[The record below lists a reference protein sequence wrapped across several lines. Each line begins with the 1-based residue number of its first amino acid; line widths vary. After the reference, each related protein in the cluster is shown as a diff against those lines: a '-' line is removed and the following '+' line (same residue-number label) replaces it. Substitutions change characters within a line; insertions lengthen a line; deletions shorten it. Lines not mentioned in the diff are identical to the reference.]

1 GINREGT
8 TIMMVTHDSKVA
20 SMCERILYM
29 LDGEIKGELKLGKYE
44 EADGRNREQRTVNW
58 LSRMGW

>member
-1 GINREGT
+1 
-8 TIMMVTHDSKVA
+8 
-20 SMCERILYM
+20 M